1 MIKVSARSFAI
12 VILLAHP
19 VIGGELNGTL
29 SSRLDFYPENADGT
43 LSEGRSVEVKIDTFH
58 DFEESR
64 IVGEFIVRGDEK
76 DSGRRITEARQ
87 AYFRTPFAGFDV
99 FVGNRQEF
107 WGKAE
112 SKNVVDVINQSDAAA
127 NDGKSGKLGAP
138 SISAERY
145 LDVGNLQLWYISSFR
160 EKTFNDSD
168 AHPSSGVP
176 VSSAQYARKNGKDA
190 HDFAARLSSFAGE
203 WDLAGSVFYGTARDP
218 ILSVASDGS
227 ALTPYYA
234 LQKSI
239 GLEVQYTGDVTLLKW
254 ENLHGTQSSLMG
266 AHDFAAAVAGIE
278 YTYYRPLETIWD
290 IGLIGEVQHDDRP
303 QAAANQFVVA
313 GVRLIFNDMA
323 DSNILF
329 LASVDR
335 KADQSVVSLE
345 ASRRFNDVT
354 SVKLTSQFYNART
367 ATSAFGRLSDDDSV
381 TLTLNMFF

>member
-1 MIKVSARSFAI
+1 MTMFAVRSFVI
-12 VILLAHP
+12 ILLLAQP
-19 VIGGELNGTL
+19 AFAGEVNGTL
-29 SSRLDFYPENADGT
+29 SSRLDFYPDRDDGT
-43 LSEGRSVEVKIDTFH
+43 ASEGRSAEVKIDVFH
-58 DFEESR
+58 DLDESR
-64 IVGEFIVRGDEK
+64 IVGEFIARGDEK

-87 AYFRTPFAGFDV
+87 AYFRTPLAGFDV

-127 NDGKSGKLGAP
+127 NEGKSDKLGAP

-145 LDVGNLQLWYISSFR
+145 LDIGDLQLWYISSFR

-168 AHPSSGVP
+168 AHPSSGLP
-176 VSSAQYARKNGKDA
+176 VSSAQYARKEGKDA
-190 HDFAARLSSFAGE
+190 DDFAARLSSFVGD

-218 ILSVASDGS
+218 ILSVASGGS
-227 ALTPYYA
+227 ALNPYYA

-239 GLEVQYTGDVTLLKW
+239 GLEAQYTGDVTLLKW
-254 ENLHGTQSSLMG
+254 ESLQGTQSSLLG

-278 YTYYRPLETIWD
+278 YTFYGPFETMWD
-290 IGLIGEVQHDDRP
+290 IGLIVEIQHDDRP
-303 QAAANQFVVA
+303 QAAANQFGVA
-313 GVRLIFNDMA
+313 GVRLVFNDIA

-329 LASVDR
+329 LASADR

-345 ASRRFNDVT
+345 ASRRISDVT

-367 ATSAFGRLSDDDSV
+367 TTSTFGQLSDDDAV

>member
-1 MIKVSARSFAI
+1 MITYCARCFAI
-12 VILLAHP
+12 FILLVQPAFAGK
-19 VIGGELNGTL
+19 VNGTL
-29 SSRLDFYPENADGT
+29 SSRLDFYPDHSKGT
-43 LSEGRSVEVKIDTFH
+43 ASEGRSAEVKIDTFH
-58 DFEESR
+58 DFDESR
-64 IVGEFIVRGDEK
+64 IVGELIFRWDEK

-87 AYFRTPFAGFDV
+87 AYFRSPFAGFDV

-127 NDGKSGKLGAP
+127 NEGKSGKLGAP

-145 LDVGNLQLWYISSFR
+145 LDIGDLQLWYISNFR

-176 VSSAQYARKNGKDA
+176 ISSAQYARKDGKDA
-190 HDFAARLSSFAGE
+190 DDFAVRVSSIAGD

-218 ILSVASDGS
+218 ILSVNSNGS
-227 ALTPYYA
+227 ALTPHYA

-239 GLEVQYTGDVTLLKW
+239 GFEAQYTGDVTLLKW
-254 ENLHGTQSSLMG
+254 ESLHGIQSSLIG
-266 AHDFAAAVAGIE
+266 AHDFAATVAGIE
-278 YTYYRPLETIWD
+278 YTFYGPFERIWD
-290 IGLIGEVQHDDRP
+290 IGLIGEIQHDDRP
-303 QAAANQFVVA
+303 QAAANQFGVA
-313 GVRLIFNDMA
+313 GVRIVFNDIA

-335 KADQSVVSLE
+335 KIDQSFVSLE
-345 ASRRFNDVT
+345 ALRRINDVT
-354 SVKLTSQFYNART
+354 SIKLTTQFYNART
-367 ATSAFGRLSDDDSV
+367 ATSTFGQLSDDDAF

>member
-1 MIKVSARSFAI
+1 MITSASLSFAI
-12 VILLAHP
+12 ALLLAQSAFA
-19 VIGGELNGTL
+19 GEVQGTL
-29 SSRLDFYPENADGT
+29 SSRLDFYPDHADGT
-43 LSEGRSVEVKIDTFH
+43 ASEGRSAEVKIDVYH
-58 DFEESR
+58 DLDESR

-87 AYFRTPFAGFDV
+87 AYFRSPFVGFDV

-127 NDGKSGKLGAP
+127 NEGKSGKLGTP

-145 LDVGNLQLWYISSFR
+145 LDIGDLQLWYIPYFR

-168 AHPSSGVP
+168 AHPSSGLP
-176 VSSAQYARKNGKDA
+176 VSSAQYARKDGKDA
-190 HDFAARLSSFAGE
+190 DDFAARLSSFAGD

-218 ILSVASDGS
+218 ILSVAIGSS
-227 ALTPYYA
+227 ALNPYYA

-239 GLEVQYTGDVTLLKW
+239 GLEAQYTGDVTLLKW
-254 ENLHGTQSSLMG
+254 ESLHGTQSSLLG

-278 YTYYRPLETIWD
+278 YTFYGPFETMWD
-290 IGLIGEVQHDDRP
+290 IGLIVEIQHDDRP
-303 QAAANQFVVA
+303 QAAANQFGVA
-313 GVRLIFNDMA
+313 GVRLVFNDIA

-329 LASVDR
+329 LASADR

-345 ASRRFNDVT
+345 ASRRISDVT

-367 ATSAFGRLSDDDSV
+367 TTSTFGQLSDDDAV

>member
-1 MIKVSARSFAI
+1 M
-12 VILLAHP
+12 
-19 VIGGELNGTL
+19 
-29 SSRLDFYPENADGT
+29 
-43 LSEGRSVEVKIDTFH
+43 
-58 DFEESR
+58 
-64 IVGEFIVRGDEK
+64 
-76 DSGRRITEARQ
+76 
-87 AYFRTPFAGFDV
+87 
-99 FVGNRQEF
+99 
-107 WGKAE
+107 
-112 SKNVVDVINQSDAAA
+112 
-127 NDGKSGKLGAP
+127 
-138 SISAERY
+138 
-145 LDVGNLQLWYISSFR
+145 
-160 EKTFNDSD
+160 
-168 AHPSSGVP
+168 
-176 VSSAQYARKNGKDA
+176 
-190 HDFAARLSSFAGE
+190 SSFAGE

>member
-1 MIKVSARSFAI
+1 MIAFTARSFAI
-12 VILLAHP
+12 ALLLAQP
-19 VIGGELNGTL
+19 AFAVEINGTL
-29 SSRLDFYPENADGT
+29 SSRLDFYPNHADGT
-43 LSEGRSVEVKIDTFH
+43 ASEGRSAEVKIDAFH
-58 DFEESR
+58 DFGESR
-64 IVGEFIVRGDEK
+64 IVGEFIARGDEK
-76 DSGRRITEARQ
+76 DSGRQITEARQ
-87 AYFRTPFAGFDV
+87 AYLRTPLAGFDV

-107 WGKAE
+107 WGKTE

-127 NDGKSGKLGAP
+127 NEGKSGKLGAP

-145 LDVGNLQLWYISSFR
+145 LDIGDLQLWYIFSFR

-168 AHPSSGVP
+168 AHPSSGLP
-176 VSSAQYARKNGKDA
+176 VNSAQYARKDGKDA
-190 HDFAARLSSFAGE
+190 DDFAARFSSFAGD

-227 ALTPYYA
+227 ALNPYYA

-239 GLEVQYTGDVTLLKW
+239 GLEAQYTGDVTLLKW
-254 ENLHGTQSSLMG
+254 ESLHGTQSSLIG

-278 YTYYRPLETIWD
+278 YTYYGPFETIWD
-290 IGLIGEVQHDDRP
+290 FGLIGEIQHDDRP

-313 GVRLIFNDMA
+313 GVRLVFNDIA

-335 KADQSVVSLE
+335 KADQSFVSLE
-345 ASRRFNDVT
+345 ASRRINDVT

-367 ATSAFGRLSDDDSV
+367 ATSAFGQLSDDDAV

>member
-1 MIKVSARSFAI
+1 MITSAACSFAI
-12 VILLAHP
+12 ALLLAQP
-19 VIGGELNGTL
+19 AFAREVNGTL
-29 SSRLDFYPENADGT
+29 SSRLDFYPDHADGT
-43 LSEGRSVEVKIDTFH
+43 TAEGRSVEVKIDAFH
-58 DFEESR
+58 DFDESR
-64 IVGEFIVRGDEK
+64 IVGEFIARGDEK

-87 AYFRTPFAGFDV
+87 AYLRTPLVGFDI

-127 NDGKSGKLGAP
+127 NEGKSGKLGAP

-145 LDVGNLQLWYISSFR
+145 LDIGDLQLWYISGFR

-168 AHPSSGVP
+168 AHPSSGLP
-176 VSSAQYARKNGKDA
+176 VSSAQYARKDGKDA
-190 HDFAARLSSFAGE
+190 DDFAARLSGFAGD

-227 ALTPYYA
+227 ALNPYYA

-239 GLEVQYTGDVTLLKW
+239 GLEAQYTGDVTLLKW
-254 ENLHGTQSSLMG
+254 ESLHGTQSSLMG
-266 AHDFAAAVAGIE
+266 AHNFAAAVAGIE
-278 YTYYRPLETIWD
+278 YNYYRSFETLWD

-313 GVRLIFNDMA
+313 GVRLVFNDMR

-335 KADQSVVSLE
+335 KADQSFVSLE
-345 ASRRFNDVT
+345 ASRRINDVT

-367 ATSAFGRLSDDDSV
+367 ATSTFGRLSDDDAVS
-381 TLTLNMFF
+381 LTLNMFF

>member
-1 MIKVSARSFAI
+1 MIAFTARSFAI
-12 VILLAHP
+12 ALLLAQP
-19 VIGGELNGTL
+19 AFAVEINGTL
-29 SSRLDFYPENADGT
+29 SSRLDFYPDHADGT
-43 LSEGRSVEVKIDTFH
+43 ASEGRSAEVKIDAFH
-58 DFEESR
+58 DFGESR
-64 IVGEFIVRGDEK
+64 IVGEFIARGDEK

-87 AYFRTPFAGFDV
+87 AYLRTPLAGFDV

-107 WGKAE
+107 WGKTE

-127 NDGKSGKLGAP
+127 NEGKSGKLGAP

-145 LDVGNLQLWYISSFR
+145 LDIGDLQLWYISSFR

-168 AHPSSGVP
+168 AHPSSGLP
-176 VSSAQYARKNGKDA
+176 VNSAQYARKDGKDA
-190 HDFAARLSSFAGE
+190 DDFAARFSSFAGD

-227 ALTPYYA
+227 ALNPYYA

-239 GLEVQYTGDVTLLKW
+239 GLEAQYTGDVTLLKW
-254 ENLHGTQSSLMG
+254 ESLHGTQSSLIG

-278 YTYYRPLETIWD
+278 YTYYGPFETIWD
-290 IGLIGEVQHDDRP
+290 FGLIGEIQHDDRP

-313 GVRLIFNDMA
+313 GVRLVFNDIA

-335 KADQSVVSLE
+335 KADQSFVSLE
-345 ASRRFNDVT
+345 ASRRINDVT

-367 ATSAFGRLSDDDSV
+367 ATSAFGQLSDDDAV

>member
-1 MIKVSARSFAI
+1 MITYCTRSFAI
-12 VILLAHP
+12 FILLVQPAFAGK
-19 VIGGELNGTL
+19 VNGTL
-29 SSRLDFYPENADGT
+29 SSRLDFYPDHSKGT
-43 LSEGRSVEVKIDTFH
+43 ASEGRSAEIKIDAFH
-58 DFEESR
+58 DFDESR
-64 IVGEFIVRGDEK
+64 IVGELIFRWDEK

-87 AYFRTPFAGFDV
+87 AFFRSPFAGFDV

-127 NDGKSGKLGAP
+127 NEGKSGKLGAP

-145 LDVGNLQLWYISSFR
+145 LDIGDLQLWYISNFR

-176 VSSAQYARKNGKDA
+176 ISSAQYARKDGKDA
-190 HDFAARLSSFAGE
+190 DDFAVRFSSFAGD

-218 ILSVASDGS
+218 ILSVNSNGS
-227 ALTPYYA
+227 ALTPHYA

-239 GLEVQYTGDVTLLKW
+239 GFEAQYTGDVTLLKW
-254 ENLHGTQSSLMG
+254 ESLHGIQSSLIG
-266 AHDFAAAVAGIE
+266 AHDFAATVAGIE
-278 YTYYRPLETIWD
+278 YTFYGPFERIWD
-290 IGLIGEVQHDDRP
+290 IGLIGEIQHDDRP
-303 QAAANQFVVA
+303 QAADNQFGVA
-313 GVRLIFNDMA
+313 GVRIVFNDIA

-335 KADQSVVSLE
+335 KIDQSFVSLE
-345 ASRRFNDVT
+345 ALRRINDVT
-354 SVKLTSQFYNART
+354 SIKLTTQFYNART
-367 ATSAFGRLSDDDSV
+367 PTSTFGQLSDDDAF

>member
-12 VILLAHP
+12 VILLANP

-99 FVGNRQEF
+99 FLGNRQEF

-112 SKNVVDVINQSDAAA
+112 SKNVVDLINQSDAAA
-127 NDGKSGKLGAP
+127 NEGKSGKLGAL

-145 LDVGNLQLWYISSFR
+145 VDIGDLQLWYISGFR
-160 EKTFNDSD
+160 EKTFNDRN
-168 AHPSSGVP
+168 AHPSSGLTVN
-176 VSSAQYARKNGKDA
+176 SAQYARKDGKNAD
-190 HDFAARLSSFAGE
+190 DFAVRLSSFVGD
-203 WDLAGSVFYGTARDP
+203 WDLAGSFFYGTARDP
-218 ILSVASDGS
+218 ILTLAVGRK
-227 ALTPYYA
+227 ALNPYYA

-239 GLEVQYTGDVTLLKW
+239 GLEAQYTGDVTLLKW
-254 ENLHGTQSSLMG
+254 ESLHGSQSSLIG
-266 AHDFAAAVAGIE
+266 THNFSAAVTGIE
-278 YTYYRPLETIWD
+278 YTYYRSFETKLD
-290 IGLIGEVQHDDRP
+290 IGLIGEIQHDDRP
-303 QAAANQFVVA
+303 QAAANQFGVA
-313 GVRLIFNDMA
+313 GVRLVFNDIA

-329 LASVDR
+329 LLSADS
-335 KADQSVVSLE
+335 KTDQSIVSLE
-345 ASRRFNDVT
+345 ASQRINDVT

-367 ATSAFGRLSDDDSV
+367 ATSAYGQLSDDDAV

>member
-99 FVGNRQEF
+99 FLGNRQEF

-112 SKNVVDVINQSDAAA
+112 SKNVVDLINQSDAAA
-127 NDGKSGKLGAP
+127 NEGKSGKLGAL

-145 LDVGNLQLWYISSFR
+145 VDIGDLQLWYISGFR
-160 EKTFNDSD
+160 EKTFNDRD
-168 AHPSSGVP
+168 AHPSSGLTVN
-176 VSSAQYARKNGKDA
+176 SAQYERKDGKDA
-190 HDFAARLSSFAGE
+190 DDFAVRLSSFVGD
-203 WDLAGSVFYGTARDP
+203 WDLAGSFFYGTARDP
-218 ILSVASDGS
+218 ILTLAVGRK
-227 ALTPYYA
+227 ALNPYYA

-239 GLEVQYTGDVTLLKW
+239 GLEAQYTGDVTLLKW
-254 ENLHGTQSSLMG
+254 ESLHGTQSSLIG
-266 AHDFAAAVAGIE
+266 THNFSAAVAGIE
-278 YTYYRPLETIWD
+278 YTYYRSFETKLD
-290 IGLIGEVQHDDRP
+290 IGLIGEIQHDDRP
-303 QAAANQFVVA
+303 QAAANQFGVA
-313 GVRLIFNDMA
+313 GVRLVFNDIA

-329 LASVDR
+329 LLSADS
-335 KADQSVVSLE
+335 KTDQSIVSLE
-345 ASRRFNDVT
+345 ASQRINDVT
-354 SVKLTSQFYNART
+354 SVKLTSQFYNARS
-367 ATSAFGRLSDDDSV
+367 ATSAYGQLSDDDAV

>member
-1 MIKVSARSFAI
+1 MITYYGRCFAI
-12 VILLAHP
+12 VLLLTQPAFAGK
-19 VIGGELNGTL
+19 VNGTL
-29 SSRLDFYPENADGT
+29 SSRLDFYPDHADGT
-43 LSEGRSVEVKIDTFH
+43 ASEGRSVEVKIDAFH
-58 DFEESR
+58 DFDKSR
-64 IVGEFIVRGDEK
+64 IVGEFIFRGDKK

-87 AYFRTPFAGFDV
+87 AYFRSPFAGFDF

-160 EKTFNDSD
+160 EKTFNDRD
-168 AHPSSGVP
+168 AHPSSGLTVN
-176 VSSAQYARKNGKDA
+176 SAQYARKDGKDA
-190 HDFAARLSSFAGE
+190 DDFAVRLSSFVGD

-218 ILSVASDGS
+218 ILTLAVGRK
-227 ALTPYYA
+227 ALNPYYA

-239 GLEVQYTGDVTLLKW
+239 GLEAQYTGDVTLLKW
-254 ENLHGTQSSLMG
+254 ESLHGTQSSLIG
-266 AHDFAAAVAGIE
+266 THNFSAAVAGIE
-278 YTYYRPLETIWD
+278 YTYYRSFETKLD
-290 IGLIGEVQHDDRP
+290 IGLIGEIQHDDRP
-303 QAAANQFVVA
+303 QAAANQFGVA
-313 GVRLIFNDMA
+313 GVRLVFNDIA

-329 LASVDR
+329 LLSADS
-335 KADQSVVSLE
+335 KTDQSIVSLE
-345 ASRRFNDVT
+345 ASQRINDVT

-367 ATSAFGRLSDDDSV
+367 ATSAYGQLSDDDAV

>member
-1 MIKVSARSFAI
+1 M
-12 VILLAHP
+12 
-19 VIGGELNGTL
+19 
-29 SSRLDFYPENADGT
+29 
-43 LSEGRSVEVKIDTFH
+43 KIDAFH
-58 DFEESR
+58 DFDESR
-64 IVGEFIVRGDEK
+64 IVGEFIARSDEK

-87 AYFRTPFAGFDV
+87 AYLRTPLVGFDI

-127 NDGKSGKLGAP
+127 NEGKSDKLGAP

-145 LDVGNLQLWYISSFR
+145 LEIGDLQLWYISGFR

-168 AHPSSGVP
+168 AHPSSGLP
-176 VSSAQYARKNGKDA
+176 VSSAQYARKEGKDA
-190 HDFAARLSSFAGE
+190 DDFAARLSSFAGE

-290 IGLIGEVQHDDRP
+290 IGWIGEVHHDERP
-303 QAAANQFVVA
+303 QAAAN
-313 GVRLIFNDMA
+313 
-323 DSNILF
+323 
-329 LASVDR
+329 
-335 KADQSVVSLE
+335 K
-345 ASRRFNDVT
+345 
-354 SVKLTSQFYNART
+354 
-367 ATSAFGRLSDDDSV
+367 
-381 TLTLNMFF
+381 

>member
-1 MIKVSARSFAI
+1 MIKASALSFAI
-12 VILLAHP
+12 VLLLAHP
-19 VIGGELNGTL
+19 VNGGELNGTL

-43 LSEGRSVEVKIDTFH
+43 ASEGRSVEVKIDAFH
-58 DFEESR
+58 DFDESR
-64 IVGEFIVRGDEK
+64 IVGEFIVREDEK

-99 FVGNRQEF
+99 FLGNRQEF

-112 SKNVVDVINQSDAAA
+112 SKNVVDLINQSDAAA
-127 NDGKSGKLGAP
+127 NEGKSGKLGAL

-145 LDVGNLQLWYISSFR
+145 VDIGDLQLWYISGFR

-168 AHPSSGVP
+168 AHPSSGLTVN
-176 VSSAQYARKNGKDA
+176 SAQYARKDGKDA
-190 HDFAARLSSFAGE
+190 DDFAVRLSSFAGD

-218 ILSVASDGS
+218 ILTVAVGGK
-227 ALTPYYA
+227 ALNPYYA

-239 GLEVQYTGDVTLLKW
+239 GLEAQYTGDATLLKW
-254 ENLHGTQSSLMG
+254 ESLHGTQSSLIG
-266 AHDFAAAVAGIE
+266 THNFSAAVTGIE
-278 YTYYRPLETIWD
+278 YTYYRSFETKLD

-303 QAAANQFVVA
+303 QAAANQFGVA
-313 GVRLIFNDMA
+313 GVRLVFNDIA

-329 LASVDR
+329 LLSADS
-335 KADQSVVSLE
+335 KMDQSIVSLE
-345 ASRRFNDVT
+345 ASQRINDVT

-367 ATSAFGRLSDDDSV
+367 ATSAYGQLSDDDAV